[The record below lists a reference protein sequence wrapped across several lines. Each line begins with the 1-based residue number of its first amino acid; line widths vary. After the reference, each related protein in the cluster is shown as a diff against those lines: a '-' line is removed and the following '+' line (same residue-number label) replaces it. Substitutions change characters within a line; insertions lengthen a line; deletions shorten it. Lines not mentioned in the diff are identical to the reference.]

1 MIDCLVIGGGPAGLL
16 AATYL
21 GRYRRRTCVI
31 DAGDSRAALIPASH
45 NYPGLAGIH
54 GEQLLQ
60 RLRDQAQRYEA
71 DVVTDRVTT
80 LRKEGD
86 AFTASCASRREIQS
100 AFVIIATGLVD
111 RCPAIAGQNSFRHG
125 TAVRFCPICD
135 AFEAMDRRIGVIGDV
150 QSGGKKA
157 IFLRTY
163 SKDVTLFLIGD
174 DPGDATS
181 LARLAEAGVM
191 VAGKF
196 SESHVP
202 PRDTAIVYT
211 HCGK

>member
-45 NYPGLAGIH
+45 NYPGFAGIE
-54 GEQLLQ
+54 GKQLLH
-60 RLRDQAQRYEA
+60 RLRDQAQRYGV
-71 DVVTDRVTT
+71 DVGTDRVTK

-86 AFTASCASRREIQS
+86 AFTATCASRGEVQS
-100 AFVIIATGLVD
+100 AFVVLATGLVD
-111 RCPAIAGQNSFRHG
+111 RCPPIHGQTNLRNC

-135 AFEAMDRRIGVIGDV
+135 AFEATDGRIGVIGDL

-157 IFLRTY
+157 LFLRTY

-174 DPGDATS
+174 GPRDAPS
-181 LARLAEAGVM
+181 LARLAEAGVA

-196 SESHVP
+196 GELHATA
-202 PRDTAIVYT
+202 RDTVIV
-211 HCGK
+211 